1 MDGLCSTDD
10 ADAEAGGP
18 VVGPLSRSRAHRAVR
33 NRGSTEGE
41 LGQLRFRLARPGGLV
56 PPLTPRE
63 GGDRWLQGSDVGGG
77 SRFMVGEPWLDARRR
92 ATLCTL
98 NTWGT
103 DGHVGEQ
110 NSHLRLVGVARPD
123 CTQRHP
129 HIHAE
134 DTERNEHVK
143 MAVRAKHRVHPSG
156 PPRTSPTPGRPG
168 APAAPLAQTS
178 QLPLVVVGFRRRG
191 SHMAGGGNRRLG
203 TAPRGP
209 LPGGWPGTGT
219 ELQPGGGKA
228 ANGVVLRLSF
238 PLASGGESSP
248 WRGTLPTP
256 SHSAGQGCLA
266 TNGAQQ
272 AIREARAGA
281 KVPLTPADLRAW
293 GAEGR
298 ARLVALG
305 EGIVSENR
313 P

>member
-1 MDGLCSTDD
+1 
-10 ADAEAGGP
+10 
-18 VVGPLSRSRAHRAVR
+18 
-33 NRGSTEGE
+33 
-41 LGQLRFRLARPGGLV
+41 
-56 PPLTPRE
+56 
-63 GGDRWLQGSDVGGG
+63 
-77 SRFMVGEPWLDARRR
+77 
-92 ATLCTL
+92 
-98 NTWGT
+98 
-103 DGHVGEQ
+103 
-110 NSHLRLVGVARPD
+110 
-123 CTQRHP
+123 
-129 HIHAE
+129 
-134 DTERNEHVK
+134 
-143 MAVRAKHRVHPSG
+143 
-156 PPRTSPTPGRPG
+156 
-168 APAAPLAQTS
+168 
-178 QLPLVVVGFRRRG
+178 
-191 SHMAGGGNRRLG
+191 MAGGGNRRLD

-228 ANGVVLRLSF
+228 ASGVVPRVSF
-238 PLASGGESSP
+238 PLASDWESSP

-305 EGIVSENR
+305 EGIVSKIALRAQVSAATAVGTNITPPARSNVPRVSRVPHAAALPSFFRLEGGGVGECRRETGNGGMASS